1 MEKLGRFRYRFRPAP
16 TKRPDTACALP
27 NEHMKPQR
35 LVYRPTR
42 SPRLNEMLGL
52 IVLVAAGLLLL
63 SLITY
68 TPTDPSFNTVRGAVS
83 SSHPA
88 QNWTGQFGAY
98 VSDALLQ
105 VFGAA
110 ILFVPLVL
118 LRIAIS
124 WIRSRGVGAG
134 LAKFAGLGLWL
145 LFAPAVIALLP
156 GHVLWRHTL
165 PVEGVSGRIIAD
177 TMVQFV
183 NFPGAASISALM
195 VMLSLYLATTFT
207 LGSAR
212 EWFTSH
218 FAFARRIRDRYQ
230 ARQQR
235 KRDDEADKLI
245 GAYESKRER
254 AITKARSRAEKAAGS
269 QRQPM
274 PSMPGEA
281 LNGQENTSLLSSFF
295 GWFSRRRKDMDPSGA
310 PRQTWGT
317 DEVEPA
323 KSVWQTMPRTL
334 VDAPAVTALS
344 TATAAAAPYTQALAA
359 AAQPHVT
366 AAAAAAEQDL
376 FRQPDDDATQDE
388 WLDSAERNVFPG
400 LADIDIPEPPPA
412 RLPTPIRSSA
422 LSPAPTPAPSP
433 IRAAAP
439 MHAAPPMPSA
449 MQPIA
454 DQNIAFG
461 RRADADMKAVAMAAK
476 SIRGY
481 KLPPSSLLY
490 RSEEHAETREE
501 ELLEEAK
508 VLVQKCAEFGVDGN
522 VTQINPGPVVT
533 TFEFKPDSGVKY
545 SRVTGLADDL
555 CLAMAAE
562 SILIERM
569 AGKSTVG
576 IQVPNHDRETIWL
589 RDVVE
594 CESFAQSK
602 SKLAIALGKD
612 INGRIV
618 TADLAAMPHVLIA
631 GSTGSGKSVA
641 INAMI
646 MSVLFKSTPE
656 QVRMILVDPKRV
668 ELGMYEGIPHL
679 FTPIITEAKLA
690 ANALRNAVREMERR
704 LKLLAANHV
713 RNIDQFNKLFDNGS
727 EYLFEDVNQEPLPYI
742 MIIIDE
748 LADLMMLDRAN
759 VEEAITRLAQMA
771 RAVGIHLVLATQ
783 RPSVDVITGLIKAN
797 VPTRMSFR
805 LATKVDS
812 RTIIDS
818 NGAESLLGRG
828 DMLFLP
834 PGTSR
839 LQRIHAPFVTE
850 KEISAVTAFWKAQG
864 EAQYAEGFLE
874 APKDEKGN
882 AEGGSANDGEDNDAL
897 FDDAV
902 RLVFEFGKASTSL
915 LQRRLRIGYGRA
927 AHLIDMMER
936 DGLVGP
942 ADGSKPRE
950 ILKSPSYYADVDAAL
965 R

>member
-1 MEKLGRFRYRFRPAP
+1 
-16 TKRPDTACALP
+16 
-27 NEHMKPQR
+27 MKPLR
-35 LVYRPTR
+35 LVSTPTR
-42 SPRLNEMLGL
+42 NRRLNEILGL
-52 IVLVAAGLLLL
+52 VVLVSAALLLL
-63 SLITY
+63 ALASY
-68 TPTDPSFNTVRGAVS
+68 TPTDPSADTVGGSISATLSGTRLATRLAA
-83 SSHPA
+83 H
-88 QNWTGQFGAY
+88 NWTGLIGAWLA
-98 VSDALLQ
+98 D
-105 VFGAA
+105 A
-110 ILFVPLVL
+110 ILQTIGIAAFFLPIL
-118 LRIAIS
+118 LGRLGFCWMRQRPAGS
-124 WIRSRGVGAG
+124 AKARFLG
-134 LAKFAGLGLWL
+134 LALWIV
-145 LFAPAVIALLP
+145 FAPAAIGLVPRTILWRNALPIEGVTGRLLADAMVNYLNLP
-156 GHVLWRHTL
+156 GATIVL
-165 PVEGVSGRIIAD
+165 
-177 TMVQFV
+177 
-183 NFPGAASISALM
+183 ALM
-195 VMLSLYLATTFT
+195 VALSLYLATTFT
-207 LGSAR
+207 LHTAS
-212 EWFTSH
+212 EWIDSH
-218 FAFARRIRDRYQ
+218 FSFLRRMRERIQDWRIQRALAKAEKRGLGDQPEPLQPSPIFA
-230 ARQQR
+230 
-235 KRDDEADKLI
+235 
-245 GAYESKRER
+245 SKREQSLAQAAADLEQQR
-254 AITKARSRAEKAAGS
+254 NAVAES
-269 QRQPM
+269 
-274 PSMPGEA
+274 
-281 LNGQENTSLLSSFF
+281 TTLLGGLF
-295 GWFSRRRKDMDPSGA
+295 GWWGRMRRKRTA
-310 PRQTWGT
+310 PIAA
-317 DEVEPA
+317 EEPTQQPA
-323 KSVWQTMPRTL
+323 AAPASVWQSMPRTN
-334 VDAPAVTALS
+334 VDAPPITPLS
-344 TATAAAAPYTQALAA
+344 
-359 AAQPHVT
+359 T
-366 AAAAAAEQDL
+366 AAAAAA
-376 FRQPDDDATQDE
+376 PY
-388 WLDSAERNVFPG
+388 AEA
-400 LADIDIPEPPPA
+400 LAA
-412 RLPTPIRSSA
+412 
-422 LSPAPTPAPSP
+422 
-433 IRAAAP
+433 AAAP
-439 MHAAPPMPSA
+439 VRDSADDARLALPELAPARAPGARVSGTRASEAPVPQPAAAPAFATRDFTSA
-449 MQPIA
+449 PQPVPLSQAIS
-454 DQNIAFG
+454 FG
-461 RRADADMKAVAMAAK
+461 KRADADIKPVTITPK

-490 RSEEHAETREE
+490 RSDETTIVREQA
-501 ELLEEAK
+501 LRDEART
-508 VLVQKCAEFGVDGN
+508 LVEKCGEFGVDGQ

-533 TFEFKPDSGVKY
+533 TFEFRPDAGVKY

-576 IQVPNHDRETIWL
+576 IQVPNHERETIWL

-618 TADLAAMPHVLIA
+618 TADLASMPHVLIA

-727 EYLFEDVNQEPLPYI
+727 QYLFEDKDQEPLPYI
-742 MIIIDE
+742 IIIIDE

-759 VEEAITRLAQMA
+759 VEESITRLAQMA

-818 NGAESLLGRG
+818 NGAESLLGKG
-828 DMLFLP
+828 DMLYLP

-839 LQRIHAPFVTE
+839 VQRVHAPFVTE
-850 KEISAVTAFWKAQG
+850 KEISAVTEFWKAQG
-864 EAQYAEGFLE
+864 EAEYVHGFLE
-874 APKDEKGN
+874 GPKDEAGKDLDP
-882 AEGGSANDGEDNDAL
+882 ADGDDNDDDL

-950 ILKSPSYYADVDAAL
+950 ILKSPDYYKEVDTAL